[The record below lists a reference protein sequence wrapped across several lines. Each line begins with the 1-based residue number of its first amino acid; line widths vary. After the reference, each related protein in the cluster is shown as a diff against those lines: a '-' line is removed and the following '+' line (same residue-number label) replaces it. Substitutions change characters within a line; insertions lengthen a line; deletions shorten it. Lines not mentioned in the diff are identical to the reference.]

1 MPHPCR
7 RFPTVDETQISTGSA
22 VGGSVYFAA
31 VVVAFDTVAGASIAV
46 WVPVAVAAGCGAS
59 VIPRRCASD
68 VKTSGDGTSEAV
80 GCAGFIRLF
89 ARLIAGI
96 AAQPDM
102 VMRLAKPINGTML
115 VVTVRRG

>member
-1 MPHPCR
+1 L
-7 RFPTVDETQISTGSA
+7 D
-22 VGGSVYFAA
+22 VGRSVYLAA
-31 VVVAFDTVAGASIAV
+31 VVVAFDAVVGVSVAV
-46 WVPVAVAAGCGAS
+46 WVPVGVAAGCGAS

-89 ARLIAGI
+89 ARFIAGI

-102 VMRLAKPINGTML
+102 VIRLAKPISGMTL
-115 VVTVRRG
+115 VVTARRG